1 MKKFL
6 SIILIIAA
14 MCALLSLCF
23 SLTSCSEEEIDG
35 IGITSAKIESDKKKV
50 VVKASLDAAYTDSH
64 KGGTVYLLS
73 LPTVTA
79 DISLNGAEIVSKSTI
94 SQKMTFN
101 FSLYSGD
108 GSTRLTRALV
118 LAEKS
123 GSSYVA
129 ISSPYYISNPDSI
142 ASSSN
147 APANTSGIKGFATLD
162 VSGAGL
168 LGASHIL
175 LDARMDKLILED
187 FDEDAVKFNFDGVSY
202 FYDAD
207 EVALLDAKVAEAKAT
222 DMRVYF
228 KTYLGYPDSKSD
240 RDAMDFLYLRAR
252 SGYNGYLPN
261 MSDSR
266 ANRYVRAFYAFLA
279 SRYATADFVIG
290 DSVNAYSANC
300 YAGGLSEDEFVDAYA
315 YFARTAYLTL
325 KSVNSEARIYIPV
338 ASSGEIKPLTFL
350 SRFATNAK
358 SGGDYDYN
366 VALDLC
372 EGDDLSALLGG
383 TEQDISVIGASNL
396 SDLTAHLDKPE
407 LRYKG
412 ERRDVIISGL
422 TLSPEVNETN
432 RAMYY
437 AFTYYSAAENGFS
450 AFFCDNN
457 AASPIGTRSKLHYSI
472 LVCGTDKT
480 ADLEKYLD
488 AVKGVEVPKL
498 SDHVSDK
505 IEFVQKPK
513 TELPDAVKKIKS
525 TLPLGFD
532 DFESMGAVT
541 NSQGLYNEAS
551 DGTHTKSWLIESDP
565 SKGVGVL
572 NATVQAEEIISS
584 AYLSIKVKQS
594 SSPRIALV
602 INTTKDEGNSS
613 LYIAE
618 AKLAN
623 GGATYYFDISEFC
636 KDVDSSDTLSI
647 TLYILPDDENDGMQ
661 SIEIDEMALYG
672 NSGAGS
678 QTVIIIVVVV
688 VALLLIGGLV
698 AFLVIRRAMKKKREA
713 KGGSDE

>member
-35 IGITSAKIESDKKKV
+35 IGIISAKIESDKKKV

-228 KTYLGYPDSKSD
+228 KTLLGYPDAQSD
-240 RDAMDFLYLRAR
+240 RDVMDFLYVRAR
-252 SGYNGYLPN
+252 SGYAGYLPN

-315 YFARTAYLTL
+315 YFARVAHLTV
-325 KSVNSEARIYIPV
+325 KSINSEARIYIPV

-350 SRFATNAK
+350 SKFATNAK

-396 SDLTAHLDKPE
+396 SDLAAHLDKPE

-480 ADLEKYLD
+480 ADIEEYLKM
-488 AVKGVEVPKL
+488 VKGGEVPKP
-498 SDHVSDK
+498 SEYVTDK
-505 IEFVQKPK
+505 IEYVQKPK
-513 TELPDAVKKIKS
+513 TELPDAVKKIKT
-525 TLPLGFD
+525 TLPLSFD
-532 DFESMGAVT
+532 DFEAMGAIK
-541 NSQGLYNEAS
+541 NSQGLYNETTAQ
-551 DGTHTKSWLIESDP
+551 KSWLIESDS
-565 SKGVGVL
+565 SKGIGVL
-572 NATVQAEEIISS
+572 STTLPAEKLISS
-584 AYLSIKVKQS
+584 AYLSIKVTQS

-602 INTTKDEGNSS
+602 INSIKDEGNSS
-613 LYIAE
+613 LYVAE

-636 KDVDSSDTLSI
+636 KDIDSSDTLAV
-647 TLYILPDDENDGMQ
+647 TVYILPDDENNTVQ

-672 NSGAGS
+672 NSGAGTE
-678 QTVIIIVVVV
+678 TVIIIVVVAV
-688 VALLLIGGLV
+688 VLLLVGGLI